1 MLIVIPPPVPLF
13 VDDGVASTSVNG
25 LTTPRSSTTT
35 TELLQ
40 GGDSI
45 ALTSDPVGQQST
57 RITEEQKTTTTASL
71 EAGSSFTGSSLPT
84 SSLPAV
90 TDAEPTSLITQQ
102 TLFGLRETERSTTGS
117 DDVMVR
123 DSTTMTGK
131 YFNNVLLDLAV
142 LVTSRFYS
150 LAGKS

>member
-13 VDDGVASTSVNG
+13 VDDGVASTTVNG

-45 ALTSDPVGQQST
+45 ASTPDPVGKQST
-57 RITEEQKTTTTASL
+57 RITEEQTTTTTASL
-71 EAGSSFTGSSLPT
+71 EAGSSVPT

-90 TDAEPTSLITQQ
+90 TDAEPTALITQQ
-102 TLFGLRETERSTTGS
+102 TSFGLRETERSTTGS
-117 DDVMVR
+117 DDVTVR

-142 LVTSRFYS
+142 LVTSCFYS